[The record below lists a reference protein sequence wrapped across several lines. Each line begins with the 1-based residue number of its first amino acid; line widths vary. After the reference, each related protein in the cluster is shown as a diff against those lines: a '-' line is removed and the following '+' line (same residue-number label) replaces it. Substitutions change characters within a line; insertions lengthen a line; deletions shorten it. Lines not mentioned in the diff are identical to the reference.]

1 MKLRVSRQILIPS
14 LMIVSG
20 ILLTMFVIHWF
31 INQYQATEATIHKD
45 VLTDVNISGEQLFDV
60 VVQNYFKEV
69 FNIQDSTTVIGQPKK
84 QFSFKFDYGQPS
96 LKELKGIDIRT
107 EKTHKTPMINLKKTD
122 LPNHTEELVIV
133 NSKLRSNDKK
143 DVNGLDNYVKQ
154 IISTYSSQPDLF
166 MLSSSK
172 IDSRKY
178 KQILDSNW
186 QLSGLEY
193 KLVKLK
199 SHSLK
204 KASGTKYFYPSNPLV
219 RQVIVV
225 QLTNYNNYLFM
236 ELIPELLFGIG
247 LMLFI
252 NGAFIFAY
260 RSYRKQL
267 QINQLRSEFVNNI
280 SHELKTPV
288 TTVRVALE
296 ALQFYN
302 RKEDPKFMQ
311 EYLHLMSMEVNR
323 LDTLIHQVLNTSL
336 SNSGHN
342 FLNLAS
348 VDLTDLIIKTI
359 KTFQWQAE
367 QGKVK
372 IITAFSEKPVDLM
385 IDSVHVQGVIGNLI
399 DNCLKYAENGSEIKI
414 TVINSLSEVQVLV
427 SDDGPGVPKEYLP
440 YLYDKFFRVP
450 NGNKHR
456 IKGFGLGLGYC
467 KQIMELHNGNIS
479 IKNNHN
485 KGCVVIL
492 SFPV

>member
-1 MKLRVSRQILIPS
+1 
-14 LMIVSG
+14 MIVSG
-20 ILLTMFVIHWF
+20 ILLTIFVVNWF
-31 INQYQATEATIHKD
+31 IIQYQATESAIHKD
-45 VLTDVNISGEQLFDV
+45 VTIDVNIAGEELFDV
-60 VVQNYFKEV
+60 VVKNYFKEALK
-69 FNIQDSTTVIGQPKK
+69 NKDSTTIILQPKK
-84 QFSFKFDYGQPS
+84 RFSFKFDYKQPS
-96 LKELKGIDIRT
+96 LKELKKIGVSAVR
-107 EKTHKTPMINLKKTD
+107 THKTPMINLTKTD
-122 LPNHTEELVIV
+122 FTNHTKGLIIV
-133 NSKLRSNDKK
+133 DTKLKSDNKK
-143 DVNGLDNYVKQ
+143 DINGLENYVKQ
-154 IISTYSSQPDLF
+154 IISNYSSQPDLF

-172 IDSRKY
+172 IEPHKY
-178 KQILDSNW
+178 KQILDSHW

-193 KLVKLK
+193 KLVKLQ
-199 SHSLK
+199 SYSLK
-204 KASGTKYFYPSNPLV
+204 NASTTKYFHPANPLV
-219 RQVIVV
+219 QQVIAVE
-225 QLTNYNNYLFM
+225 LINYNNYLFF

-247 LMLFI
+247 LILFI

-311 EYLHLMSMEVNR
+311 DYLHLMSMEVNR

-336 SNSGHN
+336 SNSGYD

-348 VDLTDLIIKTI
+348 MNLTELIIKTI

-367 QGKVK
+367 QMKIE
-372 IITAFSEKPVDLM
+372 IITAFPEGPVNLM

-399 DNCLKYAENGSEIKI
+399 DNCLKYAGNGSEMKI
-414 TVINSLSEVQVLV
+414 TVLNSLSEVQVLV
-427 SDDGPGVPKEYLP
+427 SDNGPGIPKEYLP
-440 YLYDKFFRVP
+440 HVYDKFFRVP
-450 NGNKHR
+450 NGNKHN

-479 IKNNHN
+479 IKNNHD

-492 SFPV
+492 YFPIIR